1 VEAVFIL
8 ALSTNKYAS
17 KIAYKR
23 WHTYLKEE
31 ENQNNKKSTAKSNYL
46 IVLILSII
54 KLILRILEKI
64 QIKRKRT
71 VEKICVE

>member
-17 KIAYKR
+17 KLANQR

-31 ENQNNKKSTAKSNYL
+31 ENQNNKKSTAKSKYL

-54 KLILRILEKI
+54 KLILSILEKI